1 MDRNGLPARRRKA
14 LLTHRT
20 ESRPHLLLLDAKPAV
35 LRASELA
42 PSFLPRGLL
51 GAGGTG
57 GGRWHAAM
65 WWRGTR
71 LCGCAGNKYNFLS
84 PAAAVRASLRRRKA
98 FCGDPAAATACAA
111 GRNRSIMAPP
121 RARARGSDDPVP
133 APADAAS
140 LRPVVALQLAVTQL
154 AASSRE
160 SVSSEGRV
168 AVEGSSTI
176 VVRGGGGGWRRVRTL
191 LG

>member
-71 LCGCAGNKYNFLS
+71 LCGCAGNKYNLLS

-133 APADAAS
+133 APAS

-168 AVEGSSTI
+168 AGEGSSTI